1 MDSIKIKDRK
11 RWAFRETGMPADNQM
26 SSPERVIDAITRGI
40 LTGRYVPGQK
50 LIEADLTQAL
60 RVSRGPVREALK
72 RLDAE
77 GVVTLTP
84 HRGAYIRLLT
94 RREVLDLEI
103 VLESLTALIARLAA
117 EAVANDTSCER
128 KRPMQEWLDFFASGR
143 TSTPELFERRRQFYD
158 LLIEVGKNTQ
168 LQSVMPTKRVHLIR
182 LQTQQFFGPD
192 DIEKRL
198 AEYVAIAKAVVVGN
212 PQAAERAM
220 RRHMKRNIETTM
232 AMPDEAFAPE

>member
-11 RWAFRETGMPADNQM
+11 RLAFRETGMPADNQM

-60 RVSRGPVREALK
+60 GVSRGPVREALK

>member
-1 MDSIKIKDRK
+1 MKIKDRK
-11 RWAFRETGMPADNQM
+11 RLAFPETGMSSDIPL

-60 RVSRGPVREALK
+60 GVSRGPVREALK

-117 EAVANDTSCER
+117 EAVADDTSGER
-128 KRPMQEWLDFFASGR
+128 KRLMQEWLNFLTSSR

-168 LQSVMPTKRVHLIR
+168 LESVMPTKRVHLIR

-198 AEYVAIAKAVVVGN
+198 AEYVAIANAVIVGN

-232 AMPDEAFAPE
+232 AMPDGAFAPD